1 MPLGWVL
8 TTIIYLPMVIMMYFV
23 VVYGIYMIWKTLK
36 YVYQVIKRN
45 LQF

>member
-8 TTIIYLPMVIMMYFV
+8 TTIIYSQMVVMMCFV
-23 VVYGIYMIWKTLK
+23 VVYSIYLVWKTLK